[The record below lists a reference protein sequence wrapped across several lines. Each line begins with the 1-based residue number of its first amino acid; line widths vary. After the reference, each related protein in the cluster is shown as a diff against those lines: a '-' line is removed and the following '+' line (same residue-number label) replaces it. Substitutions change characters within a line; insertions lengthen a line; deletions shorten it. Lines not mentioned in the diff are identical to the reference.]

1 MGETMSLLSSLFSS
15 AKKTNLTPDVGVKMP
30 SQINPDM
37 YANLSTLAKN
47 YQNGV
52 GTGFGADYVDKT
64 TNPVAA
70 SMRRNY
76 QNVTAPTINSNYS
89 SRGLGQS
96 SLAANAQGL
105 AEGNV
110 ESDIGSL
117 MAQFYQLNE
126 AQKKTDQNTGINLGQ
141 NILSGDINQAN
152 NQASASERLA
162 NATSANSIQRQGMD
176 TATAKNIANTAGQL
190 GGQLF
195 SMGQVGSP
203 AQANPFVGNQPGVGA
218 TSTYGAGNIPQGMPL
233 QTNIAGVG
241 SNAKIQSLLKL
252 FGL

>member
-1 MGETMSLLSSLFSS
+1 MSLFSSLFSS
-15 AKKTNLTPDVGVKMP
+15 SKKTNLTPSITPQMP

-37 YANLSTLAKN
+37 YASLSNLAKN

-52 GTGFGADYVDKT
+52 GTGFGADYVDKNV
-64 TNPVAA
+64 NPVAA

-89 SRGLGQS
+89 SRGLGNS

-110 ESDIGSL
+110 ESDIGNL

-126 AQKKTDQNTGINLGQ
+126 AQKKTDQNTGISLGQ
-141 NILSGDINQAN
+141 NILSGDISQAN

-162 NATSANSIQRQGMD
+162 NATAAQNNYAQGVDQQRAG
-176 TATAKNIANTAGQL
+176 NIANTAGQL

-203 AQANPFVGNQPGVGA
+203 PQSNPLIGNQPGIGA

-241 SNAKIQSLLKL
+241 SGAKIQSLLKL